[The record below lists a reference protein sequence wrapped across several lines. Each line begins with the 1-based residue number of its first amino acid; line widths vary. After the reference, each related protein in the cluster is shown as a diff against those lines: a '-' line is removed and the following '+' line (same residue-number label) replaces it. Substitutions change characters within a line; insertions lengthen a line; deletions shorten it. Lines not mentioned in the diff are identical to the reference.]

1 MYEAELKFTL
11 SDSDYSRI
19 LEILVETWGETSEH
33 VTYRDRYYDLRAG
46 TLADTERELRLRE
59 LVRGGS
65 RTWKLTAKAPP
76 FDPRSRSK
84 EEFETSVEDGEVVAS
99 ILEVVGFSPTISYIK
114 ECEKFDLDIHGS
126 RVEIVLVII
135 SELRNRFVELEM
147 PATSKKAA
155 RENLTALRA
164 LAHDLTVPSSGE
176 TSAYYTDLVREARA
190 QRGRAERG

>member
-1 MYEAELKFTL
+1 MVTAIAPPCIILRMVRCYPCSLASRVYSNRCGKTESTPRTIVIMYEAELKFTL

-33 VTYRDRYYDLRAG
+33 VTYRGRYYDLRAG

-99 ILEVVGFSPTISYIK
+99 ILEVVGFSP
-114 ECEKFDLDIHGS
+114 
-126 RVEIVLVII
+126 
-135 SELRNRFVELEM
+135 
-147 PATSKKAA
+147 
-155 RENLTALRA
+155 
-164 LAHDLTVPSSGE
+164 
-176 TSAYYTDLVREARA
+176 
-190 QRGRAERG
+190 